1 MHILIV
7 TQYFWPE
14 NFRVNDLVA
23 ELKSRGHQLTILTGK
38 PNYPSGSLFPDY
50 AASPE
55 RFQEYQGCRVV
66 RVPMTMRGQL
76 SARKLLTN
84 YLSFVVSA
92 SFIGYWKLRKSD
104 FDVIF
109 VYEPSPVTVCLP
121 ALFFKKMKG
130 IPVVFWVLDLWPETL
145 EAIGVVKSPKLLA
158 AVGKLVRFIYNRCD
172 LVLGQSKAFL
182 SGIAQ
187 YCDDQGKIK
196 YFPSW
201 SEGVFAVSAEDMSGT
216 ELAQDTWFKLVFAGN
231 IGEAQDF
238 PAILSAMQLIK
249 TQGIQARLYVL
260 GDGRAFE
267 HVKQSIVELA
277 LQDYVVLLGRHP
289 LEAMPAYYAN
299 ADALL
304 VTLKESKAFAMTIP
318 GKVQSYMEAAK
329 PLLTML
335 SGEGSRVVNE
345 AACGLTANSGDY
357 RQLAENIRALSL
369 LPKAE
374 LDTLGVN
381 AKSYA
386 QHEFDRDR
394 LISQLEQWFAAVAD
408 PNRVS

>member
-1 MHILIV
+1 MRILIV

-14 NFRVNDLVA
+14 NFRINDLVA

-50 AASPE
+50 VASPE

-66 RVPMTMRGQL
+66 RVPIIYRGSTKL
-76 SARKLLTN
+76 SLMLN
-84 YLSFVVSA
+84 YLSYPFTA
-92 SFIGYWKLRKSD
+92 STLGLWKLRKEE

-109 VYEPSPVTVCLP
+109 ICQLSPILLALPGVMYKWVY
-121 ALFFKKMKG
+121 KK
-130 IPVVFWVLDLWPETL
+130 PVVMWVLDLWPDSL
-145 EAIGVVKSPKLLA
+145 GSVGVVKSPKLLA

-357 RQLAENIRALSL
+357 RQLAENIRALSI

-374 LDTLGVN
+374 LDTLGAN
-381 AKSYA
+381 AKAYA

>member
-1 MHILIV
+1 MRILIV

-14 NFRVNDLVA
+14 NFRINDLVA

-38 PNYPSGSLFPDY
+38 PNYPSGDLFPEY

-55 RFQEYQGCRVV
+55 RFQEYKGCRVV
-66 RVPMTMRGQL
+66 RVPIIYRGSTNL
-76 SARKLLTN
+76 SLILN
-84 YLSFVVSA
+84 YLSYPVTA
-92 SFIGYWKLRKSD
+92 STLGLWKLRKEE

-109 VYEPSPVTVCLP
+109 ICQLSPILLALPGVVYKWIY
-121 ALFFKKMKG
+121 KKPLVM
-130 IPVVFWVLDLWPETL
+130 WVLDLWPESL
-145 EAIGVVKSPKLLA
+145 DSVGVIKSPKLLA

-172 LVLGQSKAFL
+172 LVLGQSQAFL

-201 SEGVFAVSAEDMSGT
+201 SEGVFAVSAEDMSAT
-216 ELAQDTWFKLVFAGN
+216 ELVQDTWFKLVFAGN

-238 PAILSAMQLIK
+238 PAILNAMVLIK
-249 TQGIQARLYVL
+249 TQAIQARLYVL

-267 HVKQSIVELA
+267 HVKQSIIDLA

-357 RQLAENIRALSL
+357 RQLAENIRALSI

-374 LDTLGVN
+374 LDTLGAN
-381 AKSYA
+381 AKAYA

>member
-1 MHILIV
+1 MRILIV

-14 NFRVNDLVA
+14 NFRINDLVA

-38 PNYPSGSLFPDY
+38 PNYPSGDLFPEY

-66 RVPMTMRGQL
+66 RVPIICRGSTKL
-76 SARKLLTN
+76 SLIFN
-84 YLSFVVSA
+84 YLSYPFAA
-92 SFIGYWKLRKSD
+92 STLGLWKLRKEE
-104 FDVIF
+104 FDIIF
-109 VYEPSPVTVCLP
+109 ICQLSPIFLALPGIFYKWVY
-121 ALFFKKMKG
+121 KK
-130 IPVVFWVLDLWPETL
+130 PVVMWVLDLWPDSL
-145 EAIGVVKSPKLLA
+145 GSVGVVKSPKLLA

-201 SEGVFAVSAEDMSGT
+201 SEGVFAVSAEAMSAT
-216 ELAQDTWFKLVFAGN
+216 ELVQDTWFKLVFAGN

-249 TQGIQARLYVL
+249 RQAIQARLYVL

-267 HVKQSIVELA
+267 QVKQSIVDLA
-277 LQDYVVLLGRHP
+277 LEDYVVLLGRHP

-369 LPKAE
+369 LPQAE
-374 LDTLGVN
+374 LDTLGEN
-381 AKSYA
+381 AKAYA

-408 PNRVS
+408 PNRVG